1 MDFRRKKAMR
11 EYRAYTIEF
20 KRQVV
25 AEERQE
31 ALFPAAAYSAEHAT
45 HHVKVLLV
53 EIYAFCK
60 FPR

>member
-1 MDFRRKKAMR
+1 MR

-20 KRQVV
+20 KRQLV

-45 HHVKVLLV
+45 DHVKVLLV
-53 EIYAFCK
+53 KIYPFCK

>member
-1 MDFRRKKAMR
+1 MR
-11 EYRAYTIEF
+11 EYRAYTIEL
-20 KRQVV
+20 KRQVI

-45 HHVKVLLV
+45 RHVKVLLV
-53 EIYAFCK
+53 KIYAFCK

>member
-1 MDFRRKKAMR
+1 MDFRSKKAMR
-11 EYRAYTIEF
+11 EYRAYTIEL
-20 KRQVV
+20 KRQVI

-45 HHVKVLLV
+45 HRVKVLMV
-53 EIYAFCK
+53 RIHEFCK